1 MPILHDLRYGA
12 RLLAKRPVLSGIT
25 VLTLALGIGLTTLM
39 FSLVNTAMIK
49 GLPFEDPD
57 RLAGVVRHDVSRG
70 WENMSVPLHEFEEW
84 QEEQRAFESL
94 AGYTTGTFNVSGT
107 EGAERYDG
115 AWVTANLFEIL
126 RVRPILGR
134 SFTAEEARPG
144 AQAAAVISHRVWQDR
159 FGGSQDVLGQTLRI
173 NGEEATI
180 VGVMGER
187 FMFPVSQLIWL
198 PERRSA
204 AAYERG
210 QPGTPHLQV
219 IGRLL
224 PGMSLDQANVQVATM
239 AQRQAAAHPETN
251 ENIGANAQPLAYSYI
266 PKEPRRLLLVMLGA
280 VFGVLLIAC
289 VNVANLLL
297 SQAALRAKE
306 VGIRT
311 ALGASRL
318 RVVLQFLTEP
328 LALACLGALLGLGI
342 AGIGIRLFQ
351 NAIAATNPP
360 FWLDFSIDGTVLLFV
375 VAITLFSTIVSAVLP
390 ALRASGSNVSEVLKD
405 ETRGASSFRGGRL
418 TRALVV
424 VEVALSMVLLVGAGL
439 MTRSVAELASIDF
452 GFDPEAVFTAR
463 FGLPEADQG
472 YADPAS
478 RTRFF
483 EAVEARLAD
492 EPDVLAVSLTSS
504 LPGSWSNMQ
513 RFEIEG
519 QSYDRPADQP
529 STRSAV
535 VTPGFFDT
543 FDAPI
548 LQGRGLEAGDRD
560 GTMPVAVVNQSFQG
574 RYFPAGDVIGSR
586 IRLGEGNGER
596 EWLTVVGVVRDL
608 HMGGPENEEPEG
620 LYLPLSQQSARF
632 MSIAARTRG
641 APSALTPRVRAA
653 VASVDSDIPI
663 YWTRTLAEGIAVST
677 WFYRVFGVLF
687 MVMGLVALFLA
698 AIGLYG
704 VMSFAV
710 SRRTREMGV
719 RMALGA
725 GNGDVLRLV
734 MRQGVAQLGIGLAIG
749 LALAWGVS
757 SLLAGFLFGVDP
769 RDPFTFLATMAVLV
783 ATGLAASWVPARRA
797 TRVSPLVA
805 LRYD

>member
-1 MPILHDLRYGA
+1 MSILQDLRYGA
-12 RLLAKRPVLSGIT
+12 RLVVKRPALAGIT
-25 VLTLALGIGLTTLM
+25 VLTLGLGIGLTTLM

-57 RLAGVVRHDVSRG
+57 RLVSVVRHDVSRG
-70 WENMSVPLHEFEEW
+70 WENMSVPLHEFDEW
-84 QEEQRAFESL
+84 RAEQRAFESL
-94 AGYTTGTFNVSGT
+94 AGHTTGTFNVSGT

-115 AWVTANLFEIL
+115 AWVTANLFEVL
-126 RVRPILGR
+126 RVRPVLGR
-134 SFTAEEARPG
+134 TFHADEDRPG
-144 AQAAAVISHRVWQDR
+144 AEAVAVIGHRVWQDR
-159 FGGSQDVLGQTLRI
+159 FGGAPDVLGRTIRI

-187 FMFPVSQLIWL
+187 FMFPMAQQIWL
-198 PERRSA
+198 AERRNA
-204 AAYERG
+204 AQYERG
-210 QPGTPHLQV
+210 QPGIPQLNV
-219 IGRLL
+219 VGRLL
-224 PGMSLDQANVQVATM
+224 SGVSLDQANVQIATL
-239 AQRQAAAHPETN
+239 ATRQAAANPETN
-251 ENIGANAQPLAYSYI
+251 ENIGANVQPLSHVYI

-297 SQAALRAKE
+297 SQAALRSKE

-318 RVVLQFLTEP
+318 RVALQFLTEP
-328 LALACLGALLGLGI
+328 LVLASVGALLGLGI
-342 AGIGIRLFQ
+342 AAVGIRVFQ

-360 FWLDFSIDGTVLLFV
+360 YWLDFGIDGTVLLFV
-375 VAITLFSTIVSAVLP
+375 VGITLFSTFVSAVLP
-390 ALRASGSNVSEVLKD
+390 AVRASGSNVSEMLKD

-439 MTRSVAELASIDF
+439 MTRSVTRLASMDF
-452 GFDPEAVFTAR
+452 GFDTEAIFTAR
-463 FGLPEADQG
+463 LGLPEADAT

-478 RTRFF
+478 RVRFF

-492 EPDVLAVSLTSS
+492 EPEVLAVSLTSA
-504 LPGSWSNMQ
+504 LPGSWANMQ
-513 RFEIEG
+513 RFEVEG
-519 QSYDRPADQP
+519 RSYDRPTDRP
-529 STRSAV
+529 TTRSAV

-543 FDAPI
+543 FDAPV
-548 LQGRGLEAGDRD
+548 LEGRSFGAGDRD
-560 GTMPVAVVNQSFQG
+560 DTMPVAVVNRSFEQK
-574 RYFPAGDVIGSR
+574 YFPDGEVVGSR
-586 IRLGEGNGER
+586 IRLGDGNGER
-596 EWLTVVGVVRDL
+596 AWVTIVGVVRDL
-608 HMGGPENEEPEG
+608 HMSGPENEEPEG
-620 LYLPLSQQSARF
+620 LYLPLSQESARF

-641 APSALTPRVRAA
+641 APTALTPRVRSA

-663 YWTRTLAEGIAVST
+663 YWARTLAEGIAVST

-687 MVMGLVALFLA
+687 MIMGLVALFLA

-704 VMSFAV
+704 VMSFSV

-725 GNGDVLRLV
+725 ANGDVLRLV
-734 MRQGVAQLGIGLAIG
+734 MRQGVAQLAIGLAIG

-757 SLLAGFLFGVDP
+757 TLLAGFLFGVEP
-769 RDPFTFLATMAVLV
+769 RDPITFLATFGVLV